1 MPHKKSIVPKMEADE
16 DIKSL
21 IYEKFKK
28 DFEFLIIKISY
39 DKTKKE
45 YY

>member
-1 MPHKKSIVPKMEADE
+1 MPRKKKSIVPKMEADE

-28 DFEFLIIKISY
+28 DFEFFNY
-39 DKTKKE
+39 PR
-45 YY
+45 